1 MKTKVILI
9 VCLVLMAYCEQKGA
23 LGLDLELGL
32 ENLIDKKKS

>member
-1 MKTKVILI
+1 
-9 VCLVLMAYCEQKGA
+9 MAYCEQKGA